1 MATKP
6 ETHLS
11 RRERQIMDIIY
22 RRGRASVADVRQ
34 DMIDPSSYSAVRTLI
49 RILEAKGHLKH
60 VKESSRY
67 IYLPTRSRAQA
78 SRSAFRR
85 LVHTFFEGSS
95 GKAIAALLA
104 SSDTKLSEEELGHL
118 TELIEKAKKQG
129 D

>member
-22 RRGRASVADVRQ
+22 RRGRASVADVLE
-34 DMIDPSSYSAVRTLI
+34 DMVDRPSYSSVRTLI
-49 RILEAKGHLKH
+49 RILERKGHLGH
-60 VKESSRY
+60 VKEGNRY
-67 IYLPTRSRAQA
+67 IYLPTRSRDAA
-78 SRSAFRR
+78 GRSAFRR

-104 SSDTKLSEEELGHL
+104 RPDTKLSEEELAHL
-118 TELIEKAKKQG
+118 TELIEEAKKG